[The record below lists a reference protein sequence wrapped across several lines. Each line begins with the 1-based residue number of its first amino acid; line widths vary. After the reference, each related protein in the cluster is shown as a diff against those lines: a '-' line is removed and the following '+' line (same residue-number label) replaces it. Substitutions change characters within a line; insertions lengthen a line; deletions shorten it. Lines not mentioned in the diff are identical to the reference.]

1 MLTDLKTV
9 LKDKKRAVAA
19 FNVYNSETVLAVY
32 RVAVEEERPVIFS
45 FGESYMG
52 LMPIGMI
59 AKMVRYLA
67 ETTPIPMALHLDHAR
82 SMESIQQAV
91 NGGFTSVMFDGSNF
105 SLDENIRRTKAV
117 VDLVSPC
124 GVSVEGE
131 LGYLNPEDGSN
142 GRTKATNPDH
152 ARQFVVE
159 TGVDALAIAI
169 GNAHGLYRGVPKLD
183 FLTLEKIN
191 ENVAVPLVLH
201 GASGIPDD
209 QLKKA
214 INLGVQKIN
223 FNTEI
228 ALGVVRA
235 MAKQLQT
242 SSDSLRYEKVIENAV
257 QNMQEIMR
265 QIVEKIS

>member
-19 FNVYNSETVLAVY
+19 FNVYNAETVLAAY
-32 RVAVEEERPVIFS
+32 QVAVQEERPVVFA

-59 AKMVRYLA
+59 AKMVSYLA
-67 ETTPIPMALHLDHAR
+67 DMTPIPMALHLDHAR
-82 SMESIQQAV
+82 SVESIQKAV
-91 NGGFTSVMFDGSNF
+91 NTGFTSVMFDGSGLSF
-105 SLDENIRRTKAV
+105 DENIRQTKAV

-131 LGYLNPEDGSN
+131 LGYLNPEDGSM
-142 GRTKATNPDH
+142 GQTKATDPEQ
-152 ARQFVVE
+152 ARQFAAE
-159 TGVDALAIAI
+159 TGIDALAIAI
-169 GNAHGLYRGVPKLD
+169 GNAHGLYRGVARLD
-183 FLTLEKIN
+183 FSALEKIN
-191 ENVAVPLVLH
+191 ENVSLPLVLH

-209 QLKKA
+209 QLKRA
-214 INLGVQKIN
+214 ISLGIQKIN

-228 ALGVVRA
+228 ALGAVLA
-235 MAKQLQT
+235 MRKQIEKEG
-242 SSDSLRYEKVIENAV
+242 DSLRYEKVIENTI
-257 QNMQEIMR
+257 QNIQEIMR